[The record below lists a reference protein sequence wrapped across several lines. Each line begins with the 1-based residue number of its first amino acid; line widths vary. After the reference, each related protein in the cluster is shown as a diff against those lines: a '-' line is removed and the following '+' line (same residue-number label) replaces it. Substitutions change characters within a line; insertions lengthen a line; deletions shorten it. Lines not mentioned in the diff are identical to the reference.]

1 MSEISILIAGDYSP
15 KERFQKELENNS
27 YTDLFPGVKEAILSV
42 DYSIVNFETTIP
54 TRESPPI
61 DKVGSHLAAKENA
74 LAPLKWLGFNMLTMA
89 NNHFMD
95 YGEIAMEHSMN
106 LAKQNGFEVIG

>member
-54 TRESPPI
+54 C
-61 DKVGSHLAAKENA
+61 L
-74 LAPLKWLGFNMLTMA
+74 L
-89 NNHFMD
+89 
-95 YGEIAMEHSMN
+95 
-106 LAKQNGFEVIG
+106 